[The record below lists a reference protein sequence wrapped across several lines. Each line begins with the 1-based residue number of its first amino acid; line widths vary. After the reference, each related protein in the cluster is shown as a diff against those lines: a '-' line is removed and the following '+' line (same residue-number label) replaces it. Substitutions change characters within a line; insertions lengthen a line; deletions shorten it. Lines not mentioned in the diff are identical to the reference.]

1 MDVLDRYLQAV
12 RFWLPREQQ
21 HDISAELSEDIRSE
35 VEEQAAVLGR
45 DLNDDEIASI
55 LKRRGRPLQVATQFL
70 PGQYL
75 IGPLLFPVYRFVLVI
90 VVLCSAVPS
99 LLTWLGIAMIDPFFA
114 LGVVTAVF
122 AVLERVQSKSK
133 FLEEWDPTKLPPV
146 RDPLRIPRVSST
158 IEMAVNLGFI
168 AWWLTSASSLTVFD
182 RAGVRIEF
190 APAWR
195 IFFWA
200 FLLIAF
206 ANIAVAG
213 ANLIRPYWSWLRGG
227 VRLALDCSASIF
239 LCWLFKVNVLAQIV
253 VPNVSPAR
261 AAHITNAINTNMARS
276 FPFAV
281 IACVLM
287 VGLADVGRFIRLR
300 ASRARVLF
308 GLAAVILVAAIS
320 GGTGA

>member
-1 MDVLDRYLQAV
+1 
-12 RFWLPREQQ
+12 
-21 HDISAELSEDIRSE
+21 
-35 VEEQAAVLGR
+35 
-45 DLNDDEIASI
+45 
-55 LKRRGRPLQVATQFL
+55 
-70 PGQYL
+70 
-75 IGPLLFPVYRFVLVI
+75 
-90 VVLCSAVPS
+90 VPS
-99 LLTWLGIAMIDPFFA
+99 LLTWLGIAMIDPFYRSHFGAVVGRAWGTFWVSTFFA